1 MGPFYAPIASPKWV
15 RFARQSPPNHLHV
28 QEIIDF
34 VESGSILQKPFDQ
47 SNLDSF
53 EFELKLIGDLEDVEI
68 YRDSDAENARIKRS
82 DWHDLLQSNSS
93 KASYGGLFTD
103 RKYYRN
109 LSPIFDKQYAIFR
122 EQLSNQLNEVLS
134 LDEIDWIADDMLSL
148 IISRTSLGENELL
161 YENIFEVYKAGGYP
175 CGWEGAYP
183 RGRLVVFVPGHSGQ
197 DEEVDHALWE
207 EENIEKL
214 KYGIGDHFSV
224 PNEKYDYFAI
234 RDEIGFVDGM
244 LIEKYGIDEDTMLGD
259 VASEPIPLSNQYIIL
274 IKVFG
279 LEWTYVVP
287 HMNDDS
293 LSQRLVE
300 YTGRE
305 GIEGIYYSVDGEKK
319 SVEYLYYD
327 GSKCEE
333 TIKYEG
339 NKPSEAKSVL
349 ENADSTSPSDEQRIF
364 EVIDRRFK
372 EHELCDLMLN
382 LDSLISGPDEG
393 GLYTVTLKRM
403 PDLKYEI
410 DILDLSSLSD
420 SST

>member
-1 MGPFYAPIASPKWV
+1 M
-15 RFARQSPPNHLHV
+15 QSNSHSFNFGPNHLHV

-34 VESGSILQKPFDQ
+34 VESGSILQIPFDQ
-47 SNLDSF
+47 STLGAFD
-53 EFELKLIGDLEDVEI
+53 FELKLIGDLEDVEI
-68 YRDSDAENARIKRS
+68 YRDAYIENARIKRS
-82 DWHDLLQSNSS
+82 DWIQLLRDESSKYFSDGLFAEEDAFRNYSPLFDKLQS
-93 KASYGGLFTD
+93 LF
-103 RKYYRN
+103 R
-109 LSPIFDKQYAIFR
+109 S
-122 EQLSNQLNEVLS
+122 QLISQLKDTIPF
-134 LDEIDWIADDMLSL
+134 DEIEWIVDCMYCLVA
-148 IISRTSLGENELL
+148 SRTSLGENDLLHEKL
-161 YENIFEVYKAGGYP
+161 YEIYKAGGYP
-175 CGWEGAYP
+175 CGWEGVYP
-183 RGRLVVFVPGHSGQ
+183 RGRLVVFVPGYSCQ

-214 KYGIGDHFSV
+214 KFGIGDHFSV

-319 SVEYLYYD
+319 SVEYLFYNES
-327 GSKCEE
+327 GECEE
-333 TIKYEG
+333 MIKYDG
-339 NKPSEAKSVL
+339 NKPSESKNKS
-349 ENADSTSPSDEQRIF
+349 ENADPEGPTDEQRIF
-364 EVIDRRFK
+364 AALDRRFK
-372 EHELCDLMLN
+372 EHEFCDLMLN